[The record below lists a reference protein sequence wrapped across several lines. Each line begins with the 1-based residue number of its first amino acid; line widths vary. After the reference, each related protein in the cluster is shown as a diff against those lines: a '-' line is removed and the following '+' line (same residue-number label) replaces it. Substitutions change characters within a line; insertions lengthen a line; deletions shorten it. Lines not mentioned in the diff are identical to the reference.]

1 MKIRFLA
8 RGFSRSCNLKNLTD
22 KWYLC
27 IGGKNTL
34 FERDLTD
41 LTIKLTRIASRTV
54 RKAQE
59 ENRRK
64 DIANVYE
71 INGRNIWQLPDGLF
85 TDKSPF

>member
-1 MKIRFLA
+1 M
-8 RGFSRSCNLKNLTD
+8 
-22 KWYLC
+22 
-27 IGGKNTL
+27 
-34 FERDLTD
+34 TD

-64 DIANVYE
+64 GIANVYI
-71 INGRNIWQLPDGLF
+71 INGKNVWQLPDGSF